1 MANAQAMCTSFK
13 YELLNGTHLFYA
25 NASPAQ
31 SADTFKIALYT
42 TSATNLNATTTAYGT
57 PTGELAPGV
66 NGTVNYTSGGIAL
79 TIVAPTTTAISDST
93 GTAFLSFGNAVFSN
107 ATWVNAQYALI
118 YNSTKSNKAVA
129 VLDFGSGKNV
139 TASTFTVQMPTF
151 DATNAIIRIQ

>member
-42 TSATNLNATTTAYGT
+42 TAATNLNATTTTYGI
-57 PTGELAPGV
+57 PSGELAAG
-66 NGTVNYTSGGIAL
+66 GGYASGGISL
-79 TIVAPTTTAISDST
+79 TIVPPTTTPISDST
-93 GTAFLSFGNAVFSN
+93 GTAFLSFANVSWGPS
-107 ATWVNAQYALI
+107 ATWVGVQYALI
-118 YNSTKSNKAVA
+118 YNSSKSNKAVA
-129 VLDFGSGKNV
+129 VLNFGSGKDV
-139 TASTFTVQMPTF
+139 TNSTFTVQMPTV